1 MAHKATENHFVCA
14 FRNTFFNLVSAFAK
28 AHFKE
33 AAEDHA
39 PNIFVRRDDGVQ
51 WIRAA
56 ADLLIW

>member
-1 MAHKATENHFVCA
+1 MAHKVAENHFVRA

-39 PNIFVRRDDGVQ
+39 PNTFVRGDDGVQ
-51 WIRAA
+51 RTHAA
-56 ADLLIW
+56 ADLLIC